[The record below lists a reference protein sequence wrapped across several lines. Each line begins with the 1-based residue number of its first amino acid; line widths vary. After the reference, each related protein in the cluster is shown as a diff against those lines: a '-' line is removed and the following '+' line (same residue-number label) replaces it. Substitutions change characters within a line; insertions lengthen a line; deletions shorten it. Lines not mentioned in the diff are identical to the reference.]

1 MKKMKKNNSNKINN
15 SKIWGGRFSSS
26 SNQLMEEFNSSIQ
39 FDQKL
44 YIEDIDGSIVHAEML
59 SNQKII
65 TKKEFQSIKSGLNQI
80 KKEIFNNEFVFSIE
94 LEDIHMNIE
103 TRLIEIVGEPGKKL
117 HTARSKK

>member
-26 SNQLMEEFNSSIQ
+26 SNQSMEEFNSSVQ

-65 TKKEFQSIKSGLNQI
+65 TKKEFQSIKRPLSLP
-80 KKEIFNNEFVFSIE
+80 SIS
-94 LEDIHMNIE
+94 
-103 TRLIEIVGEPGKKL
+103 T
-117 HTARSKK
+117 